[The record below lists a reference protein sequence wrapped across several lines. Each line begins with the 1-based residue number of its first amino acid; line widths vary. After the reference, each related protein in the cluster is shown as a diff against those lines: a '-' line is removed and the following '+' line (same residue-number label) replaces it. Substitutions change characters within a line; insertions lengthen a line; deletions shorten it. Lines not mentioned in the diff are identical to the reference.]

1 MNLKAKGKRKKRTQ
15 AQVPFCVCFNFIWY
29 SRPCWAFTYLKS
41 CLADVIVSCSVLTS
55 SQNFSVQFDWLIVMP
70 RFQRRASHVLD
81 MRSAAQPAMLSL
93 LMSVYFKKLT
103 LSIYFCC
110 FSSHL
115 ACMYGCTYSM
125 CVWEVR
131 RQTAVPL
138 LPCGFETR
146 TPADAFITWCLPA
159 WLWVPGPLVFPPVYQ
174 GPGILGLPVSAQWQN
189 ACEHTWG
196 PGFELQHHNQLI
208 KQ

>member
-1 MNLKAKGKRKKRTQ
+1 MSLFLVLYWLLVRTFQ
-15 AQVPFCVCFNFIWY
+15 LVWLVDCDAQVPTQGLTCTRHAFCHSASYVVFTNVCI
-29 SRPCWAFTYLKS
+29 
-41 CLADVIVSCSVLTS
+41 
-55 SQNFSVQFDWLIVMP
+55 
-70 RFQRRASHVLD
+70 
-81 MRSAAQPAMLSL
+81 
-93 LMSVYFKKLT
+93 FKKRI

-138 LPCGFETR
+138 LPREFETR

-159 WLWVPGPLVFPPVYQ
+159 WLWIPGPLVFPPVYQ